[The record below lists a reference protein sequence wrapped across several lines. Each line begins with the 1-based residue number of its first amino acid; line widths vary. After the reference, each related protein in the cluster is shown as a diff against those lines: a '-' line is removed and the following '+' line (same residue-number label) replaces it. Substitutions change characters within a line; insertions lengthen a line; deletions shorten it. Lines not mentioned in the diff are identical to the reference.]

1 MLLDALVKGMRDAGA
16 EVEMVRLRK
25 KTVKNCIG
33 CFTCWAK
40 APGVAHIRT
49 TWPATYSPGG
59 CRLTS
64 LPMPPLCQ
72 CNVNGE
78 KVRISPEDALF
89 FDTGVIFRYRYS
101 VSIRL
106 LIPSRIQDGA

>member
-40 APGVAHIRT
+40 APGVCAHKDDMAGDVFPR
-49 TWPATYSPGG
+49 
-59 CRLTS
+59 RL
-64 LPMPPLCQ
+64 
-72 CNVNGE
+72 
-78 KVRISPEDALF
+78 
-89 FDTGVIFRYRYS
+89 
-101 VSIRL
+101 
-106 LIPSRIQDGA
+106 